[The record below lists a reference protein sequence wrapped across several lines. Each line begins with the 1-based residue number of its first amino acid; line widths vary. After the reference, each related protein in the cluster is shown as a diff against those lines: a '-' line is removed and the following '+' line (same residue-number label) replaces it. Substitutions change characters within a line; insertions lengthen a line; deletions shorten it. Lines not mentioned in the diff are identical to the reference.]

1 MFLFSNSFFQNQTKH
16 QEIRS
21 AVISNLYS
29 ATVSRN
35 SSRKKEKIENRD
47 SPNNRFAKTAKLR
60 FTEAIDESDS
70 RSDQGMPVS
79 DILYRSRFTCKL
91 TFFPGTGQ
99 RSPRKVH
106 RIRL

>member
-16 QEIRS
+16 QKIRS

-29 ATVSRN
+29 ATASRN
-35 SSRKKEKIENRD
+35 SSIKKKENRD

-99 RSPRKVH
+99 RSPQKVH

>member
-29 ATVSRN
+29 ATASRN
-35 SSRKKEKIENRD
+35 SSRKKKKENRD
-47 SPNNRFAKTAKLR
+47 SSNNRFAKTAKLR